1 MTMQIG
7 FSEFARV
14 VALVK
19 SSFLSQFNS
28 SMITVTLN
36 RRKGAS
42 IVSLSIFKLCFQL
55 FVSNEVVKKSMV
67 NGHNMSMEL

>member
-1 MTMQIG
+1 
-7 FSEFARV
+7 
-14 VALVK
+14 VK

-36 RRKGAS
+36 RRKGDS
-42 IVSLSIFKLCFQL
+42 IVSLSIFKLCVQL